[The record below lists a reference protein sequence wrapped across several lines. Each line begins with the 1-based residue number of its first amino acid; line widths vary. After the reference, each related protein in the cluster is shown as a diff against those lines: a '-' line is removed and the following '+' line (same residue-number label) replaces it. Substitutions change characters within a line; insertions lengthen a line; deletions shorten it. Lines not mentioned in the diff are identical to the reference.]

1 MSAPPPPMTEEEIL
15 TETVLFYAEDPS
27 RVARTDVGCM
37 YLTADGRKCA
47 VGRCM
52 QDDLSSALFNVIG
65 GVTDL
70 QDTAC
75 EILGNSSTLDDVLKP
90 QYRGQSLKFWQN
102 LQALHD
108 NSGNW
113 RPTPRSRDFLRCNIA
128 SKFTEDLA
136 DAVMSKLPP
145 V

>member
-1 MSAPPPPMTEEEIL
+1 MSNTTPMTEEEIV
-15 TETVLFYAEDPS
+15 TETVLFYAEDPK

-37 YLTADGRKCA
+37 YRTVDGRKCA

-52 QDDLSSALFNVIG
+52 LDDLPSALFDVLG

-70 QDTAC
+70 EAKAY
-75 EILGNSSTLDDVLKP
+75 EIMKESGTLDDVLKP
-90 QYRGQSLKFWQN
+90 RYRGQSPRFWQK

-108 NSGNW
+108 DPGNW
-113 RPTPRSRDFLRCNIA
+113 CPASDSRDFLHYNIA
-128 SKFTEDLA
+128 SRFTEDLA